1 MLLFC
6 QKSIVF
12 MTFLSCF
19 LFPLYDIIVLVIFM
33 IKEYRKLRG
42 FTQEELAE
50 KINISWRQLQRIEK
64 NEQDTSVKT
73 LKRIVQVLKIP
84 DKDIINYLKG

>member
-1 MLLFC
+1 
-6 QKSIVF
+6 

-19 LFPLYDIIVLVIFM
+19 LFRLYDIIVLVIFM

>member
-1 MLLFC
+1 M
-6 QKSIVF
+6 I
-12 MTFLSCF
+12 FLSCF
-19 LFPLYDIIVLVIFM
+19 FRILYDIIVWVINM

-50 KINISWRQLQRIEK
+50 KIDISWRQLQRIEK

-73 LKRIVQVLKIP
+73 LRKIIRVLEIS
-84 DKDIINYLKG
+84 DKDVINYLKK

>member
-1 MLLFC
+1 
-6 QKSIVF
+6 
-12 MTFLSCF
+12 
-19 LFPLYDIIVLVIFM
+19 M

-50 KINISWRQLQRIEK
+50 KIDISWRQLQRIEK

-73 LKRIVQVLKIP
+73 LKKIVQVLKIP
-84 DKDIINYLKG
+84 DKDIINYLKN